1 MLPVREDMALIDHA
15 EEIAGRDARI
25 LEDFAE

>member
-15 EEIAGRDARI
+15 EEIAGRDARF